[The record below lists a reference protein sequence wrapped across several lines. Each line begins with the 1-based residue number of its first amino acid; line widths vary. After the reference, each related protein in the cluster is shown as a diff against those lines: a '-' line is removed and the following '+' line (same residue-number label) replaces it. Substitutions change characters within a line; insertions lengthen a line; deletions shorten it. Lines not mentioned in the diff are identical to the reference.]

1 MLVLLPILLP
11 LGLFLPGYFA
21 ARLFRLSLWAPSAF
35 VLSLPILFHCVF
47 WLGAIGVP
55 IKVWSVAPLLMAA
68 TLALAWAQRKF
79 APAEKAFRKAPLK
92 TPEKGPQAASD
103 KGSRKTPWTLEE
115 RVLLAGCG
123 IVGLVLLVHSARSPL
138 VGQDT
143 RFRWDFLGRLIA
155 QAGTFSFYPPLKAA
169 DFRSY
174 FFVDG
179 IPPLVSFTHWW
190 LYASAGYYL
199 PSLISLRV
207 AAEFLCTLAFTYG
220 VGSALFS
227 RRAGVWAAAVL
238 AASPLYFRAVFLGQE
253 TGLTALAVAAM
264 LYFIVGARQPVAA
277 GLAAGVCALSREYGW
292 IAVVGGVAALAWRRE
307 SRREILVFA
316 GVAAAVGAPWYVR
329 NWILAGNPMY
339 SLRLPGFA
347 VNPIHDAFLQFYK
360 SQLGVQTWTAS
371 VWVSVFLLFV
381 TLAVPQ
387 MLVGLPMAVKHF
399 HRHGYLLIIAV
410 LMIAVW
416 IVSVGYTSGG
426 VEISMRVL
434 SPALVVLSIAA
445 AGALEGW
452 TGRWHSIALIG
463 IGVCLLWTA
472 AQGVFFPF
480 DPLAL
485 RPGQTA
491 FPVVDAPMEFK
502 LHDQFAKMLPRGSRV
517 LSDSAYLHAALY
529 DTGIE
534 VVPVWSP
541 EVRFIFSAPAEE
553 AERRLAELNI
563 GCIVAYP
570 RSENGVYLASG
581 SPLYKSLPERWRVV
595 AQSGG
600 TLYVLAPKG
609 Q

>member
-21 ARLFRLSLWAPSAF
+21 ARLFRLTLWAPSAF
-35 VLSLPILFHCVF
+35 VLSLPLLFHCVF
-47 WLGAIGVP
+47 WLGVIGVP

-68 TLALAWAQRKF
+68 TGGLAWAQRKF
-79 APAEKAFRKAPLK
+79 APAAKAP
-92 TPEKGPQAASD
+92 Q
-103 KGSRKTPWTLEE
+103 KTPWTVEE
-115 RVLLAGCG
+115 RILLAACG
-123 IVGLVLLVHSARSPL
+123 IVGLVLLAHSARSPL
-138 VGQDT
+138 IGQDT
-143 RFRWDFLGRLIA
+143 RFRWDFLGQLIG
-155 QAGTFSFYPPLKAA
+155 QAGNFNFYPPLKPA

-190 LYASAGYYL
+190 LYASAGDYL

-207 AAEFLCTLAFTYG
+207 AAEFAGTLAFTYG
-220 VGSALFS
+220 AASALFS
-227 RRAGVWAAAVL
+227 RRAGVLAAAAL

-264 LYFIVGARQPVAA
+264 LYFVVSARQPVAA
-277 GLAAGVCALSREYGW
+277 GLAAGVCALAREYGW
-292 IAVVGGVAALAWRRE
+292 IALVGGVVALAWRRE
-307 SRREILVFA
+307 SRRQILVFA
-316 GVAAAVGAPWYVR
+316 GVAVAVGAPWYVR
-329 NWILAGNPMY
+329 NWMVAGNPIY
-339 SLRLPGFA
+339 SLRLAGFA

-371 VWVSVFLLFV
+371 VWVSVFLLLV

-387 MLVGLPMAVKHF
+387 MLVGLPMALRNLR
-399 HRHGYLLIIAV
+399 RHGYLPVIAV

-445 AGALEGW
+445 AGALGQW
-452 TGRWHSIALIG
+452 TGRWRAAMQIAIG
-463 IGVCLLWTA
+463 ALLFWNA
-472 AQGVFFPF
+472 VLGMFFPF
-480 DPLAL
+480 DPLSL
-485 RPGQTA
+485 RPGQWVDMA
-491 FPVVDAPMEFK
+491 FPELDAPMEFK
-502 LHDQFAKMLPRGSRV
+502 LRDQLATTLPRGSRV
-517 LSDSAYLHAALY
+517 LSDSAYLHAAVH
-529 DTGIE
+529 DFGID

-553 AERRLAELNI
+553 AERRLAALNI
-563 GCIVAYP
+563 ACIVAYP
-570 RSENGVYLASG
+570 RGENGAYLGSA
-581 SPLYKSLPERWRVV
+581 SPLYGALAQRWRVV

-600 TLYVLAPKG
+600 TLYVLTPKER
-609 Q
+609 